1 VTGLGLL
8 KDIREQFGVAA
19 LIKMLFVLPQL
30 LLISLR
36 MFFFFL
42 VAFSSLLLYHLVLQF
57 QYPPVMGCLLKVISY
72 GETMFLEKNG

>member
-1 VTGLGLL
+1 MERLVTGLGLL

-36 MFFFFL
+36 
-42 VAFSSLLLYHLVLQF
+42 
-57 QYPPVMGCLLKVISY
+57 KY
-72 GETMFLEKNG
+72 GMH